1 MMSAYGELR
10 GRKVI
15 GNRLSGCLVISERK
29 RFFFSVLFWF
39 WFGYV
44 LSDSYGL
51 RIRRVG
57 GVQFLT
63 KQPFACIC

>member
-29 RFFFSVLFWF
+29 RLFFLCC
-39 WFGYV
+39 FGF
-44 LSDSYGL
+44 GL
-51 RIRRVG
+51 GMFCRIRMV
-57 GVQFLT
+57 
-63 KQPFACIC
+63 